1 MSQTIGKQEEFGYE
15 TLPVRQL
22 PANRNSFN
30 LRRVAVNAT
39 SAQNPD
45 LLHVQ
50 TVAAMGGFSAMPI
63 QGP

>member
-45 LLHVQ
+45 LLHV
-50 TVAAMGGFSAMPI
+50 
-63 QGP
+63 